1 MERTSKTNAKCAGCV
16 AKIGEKLNHTPEITE
31 WSIDL
36 TNPNKTLLIKSSLTD
51 DKIITLVSEAGFKA
65 EKLA

>member
-1 MERTSKTNAKCAGCV
+1 M

>member
-1 MERTSKTNAKCAGCV
+1 MERTFKTNAKCAGCV
-16 AKIGEKLNHTPEITE
+16 AKIGEKLNHTPGITE

-36 TNPNKTLLIKSSLTD
+36 TNPNRTLHINSSLTD
-51 DKIITLVSEAGFKA
+51 NEIITLVSEAGFKA